1 MYNNTHKTIA
11 MDTANE
17 IADVVAEKLFR
28 RLKLAEYVEEIKSSE
43 EQGELQPLSEF
54 LKENSP

>member
-1 MYNNTHKTIA
+1 MYNSTHKTIA

-17 IADVVAEKLFR
+17 IADAVAKKLFW
-28 RLKLAEYVEEIKSSE
+28 RLKLAEYVEEIKSAE
-43 EQGELQPLSEF
+43 GQGELQPLSEF